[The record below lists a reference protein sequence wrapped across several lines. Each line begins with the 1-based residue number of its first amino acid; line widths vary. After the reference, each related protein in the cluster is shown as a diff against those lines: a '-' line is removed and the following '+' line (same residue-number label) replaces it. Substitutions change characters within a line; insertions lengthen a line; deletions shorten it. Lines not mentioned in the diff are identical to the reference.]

1 MKSIYLFLC
10 VWIIHIGM
18 AQEINYE
25 KKWQEIDKEMNNGE
39 FKSLLP
45 QINQLYIQA
54 KKENNTLEI
63 INALI
68 YQYRIISQTKEDK
81 DYDPYKLVIHNF
93 EKEMNSFKGIT
104 LSITKSMLA
113 KIYEDYLF
121 RTSWERRNITN
132 TEFLSNDISNWST
145 KQLMQRSLSLYK
157 ESVENDHLL
166 KKETT
171 LNWKN
176 ILNTDENIDLY
187 PTLYDILVFR
197 YINALEEMYSQ
208 SEFNSSFKING
219 NKEVVDNKN
228 IEIDIFYKDLLE
240 FHKNDADKSAFLNC
254 KLNQIEGNNRFS
266 EKLENKAH
274 LIENLANSYSD
285 QKFAAYLYYR
295 AASMYVNSNK
305 EKAFKICKNVTYTQ
319 DNPWSINCKNL
330 IDEIQKITI
339 RASLD
344 EILLP
349 NENIP
354 LIIEAT
360 NVNKAYYRIYQVN
373 LDNDSIN
380 ILNNTEFKTNEINSK
395 LNKKQIRNGILE
407 WKSFSDFD
415 SHSTLIKLDG
425 LPEGNYMLELSTN
438 SEFSPKKDINSDIN
452 GSLYFMVH
460 DWSIVELGRYVNP
473 LYQLLNRKTGEV
485 LSNRLI
491 TLFKKQ
497 KSNNDS
503 KILFERFS
511 IKTDSQGFFDLSKLN
526 AKYAEIYLY
535 VPSSHSYMKLPAS
548 MYNDNDKV
556 EEVKNDTEKVSEFFT
571 DRSIYRPGQKVFFK
585 GIIYTKNKNKNKI
598 LLVKNQKVTLS
609 LNNANGQEIS
619 KLELTSNE
627 YGSIF
632 GEFILP
638 KEGLTSCY
646 YLSSEFS
653 NDAYYFSIEE
663 YKKSK
668 FEIIFDELSVN
679 YKLDEQ
685 VVSKGKVIS
694 YNGTPVS
701 NAKVQYRIER
711 KDQYPLYQMHY
722 PMPYLDN
729 SEIIA
734 RGELST
740 DREGAFTI
748 FYPAIAKDIKK
759 DNEYKYYTYIITV
772 DVTDINGETQTNK
785 TNVLLGDLPIQL
797 TLQLP
802 EVSTQKDF
810 TKIIIQSTHLNGIKA
825 FSQGI
830 VNLSKLISP
839 SKVLLPNKLTSI
851 PEYQLYDKSTFER
864 YFPHLPYSKE
874 EQNPASWKKEKL
886 YTYNFDTKR
895 SDTLV
900 VSSQLSKGFYL
911 VEAETLWGKDTIKTQ
926 KIIEIKDNKSLKSSD
941 YKYFSVNTSQTSYKI
956 GEKITINFYS
966 GLKNSIAILHLESN
980 GKWILHKEI
989 PIVEGKGTYTLIAKK
1004 DFTTEGL
1011 FVLSYLIKE
1020 GGYQAKSFQINV
1032 MDDPKD
1038 LKITTKVFRN
1048 KLIPGEKESWELT
1061 ISGKDKDKI
1070 AAEVLATLYDES
1082 LDEFAPNS
1090 YTFTPWKYFPIGIL
1104 CYSVFEMGYNSSS
1117 TRLSENIPYLIY
1129 KNPKIV
1135 NLKDITI
1142 DKIYNR
1148 DGVAAS
1154 AFTIPIRAEYM
1165 LSNSIL
1171 DNNLNKMHTGGK
1183 VSKQEI
1189 IKDNSLSMV
1198 KFRTNLKETAFFYP
1212 NLYTDE
1218 QGNVTFSFTS
1228 PEALTKWKLLIL
1240 AHTKDLYSGTA
1251 EFHVQTQ
1258 KNLMVVPNIPRFLR
1272 EGDQIVISAKINN
1285 LTGKSMEGN
1294 AQLFLFDALTR
1305 KPVDTNFNNLSPI
1318 IPFKAELSK
1327 NAEVSWKIK
1336 VPKNIQA
1343 VSYRIVAQA
1352 GNFSDGEEN
1361 SLPIVTDRMLITE
1374 TVPINIKENE
1384 KKEYRLDK
1392 LITNSSSS
1400 LLNYNLSLEVATNPV
1415 WLALFSIPYLREYHY
1430 ENSEQV
1436 FSRLFG
1442 NVLSTFI
1449 LNTFPKIKNV
1459 LNDWNVKGVNLS
1471 NLETN
1476 QEFKNTLIEE
1486 TPWIRNAENEA
1497 EQKKRIS
1504 LLFDLNKMAQENS
1517 QVQEKLIKLQNT
1529 DGGFAWFE
1537 GGNSNPYITDIII
1550 SGIGQLRKM
1559 LGTQYSI
1566 YIQSGLENVIKKAII
1581 YLDQEMIHYFNQKES
1596 EKIGNE
1602 EDLIQYYY
1610 VRSFWKDQYPLPHQ
1624 TEKYIKDISKNITKY
1639 INKSETPIK
1648 AMLAIIMQRFGY
1660 ASTARTVV
1668 FNLKETSV
1676 ESESKG
1682 MYWKDNQAGWERYQT
1697 PIEAQ
1702 TKIIEAFAEVTPE
1715 DIKSVEEMKIW
1726 LLGNRQTH
1734 SWSSTKATTHAIYA
1748 LMNFGKD
1755 WSDGGNNIKIFT
1767 GNKQIYPTL
1776 DSSSIQ
1782 TTGYFKKSWNSEQIQ
1797 PEMGKIKIEKS
1808 SPGIAWG
1815 GIYWQY
1821 FENLDKITNMGNN
1834 IEIQK
1839 KLFIKTISDKSFELQ
1854 EITNKNNIKI
1864 GDLITIRLIIKADRD
1879 IDFIHIKDMRA
1890 SGFEP
1895 VNIFSTYKYQNGL
1908 NYYESTRDASSNFFF
1923 EHMRKGT
1930 YVLEYE
1936 VRAINKGDFSNGITS
1951 VQSMYAPEM
1960 SAYTTGENHIT
1971 IK

>member
-45 QINQLYIQA
+45 QINQLYNQA

-121 RTSWERRNITN
+121 RTSWERRNIIN

-187 PTLYDILVFR
+187 PTLYDILVSR
-197 YINALEEMYSQ
+197 YIEALKEIFSQ
-208 SEFNSSFKING
+208 IEFNSWSDMEE
-219 NKEVVDNKN
+219 NKEVIGIK
-228 IEIDIFYKDLLE
+228 IKEEIDNLYNGLLE
-240 FHKNDADKSAFLNC
+240 FHKNDVDKSAFLNN
-254 KLNQIEGNNRFS
+254 KLNQIEETNRS
-266 EKLENKAH
+266 LEKTENKAH

-285 QKFAAYLYYR
+285 QKFTAYLYYR
-295 AASMYVNSNK
+295 AAATYVNTNK

-319 DNPWSINCKNL
+319 NNPWSINCKNL
-330 IDEIQKITI
+330 IDEIQKINI
-339 RASLD
+339 HASLD

-373 LDNDSIN
+373 PDIDSIN
-380 ILNNTEFKTNEINSK
+380 TSSNTEFKTNGIYS
-395 LNKKQIRNGILE
+395 LNKKLVKNGILE

-415 SHSTLIKLDG
+415 SHSTLVKLDG
-425 LPEGNYMLELSTN
+425 LPEGNYILELSTN
-438 SEFSPKKDINSDIN
+438 SEFLTKKEINSDIN

-460 DWSIVELGRYVNP
+460 DWSIVKLGRYVDP
-473 LYQLLNRKTGEV
+473 LFQLLNRKTGEV
-485 LSNRLI
+485 FSNRSI
-491 TLFKKQ
+491 TLYKKQ
-497 KSNNDS
+497 KSKNNS
-503 KILFERFS
+503 KILFESFS
-511 IKTDSQGFFDLSKLN
+511 INTDSHGFFDLSKLN
-526 AKYAEIYLY
+526 AQYGEIYVY
-535 VPSSHSYMKLPAS
+535 VPSSHSYMKLPS
-548 MYNDNDKV
+548 NFYNNEV
-556 EEVKNDTEKVSEFFT
+556 EEVKNDLEKISEFFT
-571 DRSIYRPGQKVFFK
+571 DRSMYRPGQKVFFK
-585 GIIYTKNKNKNKI
+585 VIIYTKNKNKT
-598 LLVKNQKVTLS
+598 LLVKNQKVILS
-609 LNNANGQEIS
+609 LNNANGKEIS
-619 KLELTSNE
+619 KLELISNE
-627 YGSIF
+627 YGSVF

-638 KEGLTSCY
+638 QEGLTGNY
-646 YLSSEFS
+646 YLTSNFS
-653 NDAYYFSIEE
+653 NDAYYFSVEE
-663 YKKSK
+663 YKRPK
-668 FEIIFDELSVN
+668 FEIIFDEFSGN

-685 VVSKGKVIS
+685 VTSKGKAIS

-711 KDQYPLYQMHY
+711 KDLFPLYRLY
-722 PMPYLDN
+722 NPIPYLDN
-729 SEIIA
+729 SEIITQ
-734 RGELST
+734 GELTT
-740 DREGAFTI
+740 DKEGVFTI
-748 FYPAIAKDIKK
+748 SYPAIAKDIKK
-759 DNEYKYYTYIITV
+759 DNEYRYYTYIISV
-772 DVTDINGETQTNK
+772 DVTDINGETQTKK
-785 TNVLLGDLPIQL
+785 TKVTIGDLPIQL

-810 TKIIIQSTHLNGIKA
+810 TKIIIQSTNLNEVRV

-830 VNLSKLISP
+830 VNLSKLINP
-839 SKVLLPNKLTSI
+839 SRVLLPNKVVYI
-851 PEYQLYDKSTFER
+851 PEYQLYDNVSFER

-886 YTYNFDTKR
+886 YTYNFDTKT

-900 VSSQLSKGFYL
+900 VSSQLPKGFYL
-911 VEAETLWGKDTIKTQ
+911 VEAETLLGKDTIKTQ
-926 KIIEIKDNKSLKSSD
+926 KIIEIKDNESLKSSD
-941 YKYFSVNTSQTSYKI
+941 SEYFSVNTSQSSYKI
-956 GEKITINFYS
+956 GERITINFYS
-966 GLKNSIAILHLESN
+966 DLKNSTAILHLESN

-989 PIVEGKGTYTLIAKK
+989 PIVKGKGTYTLIAKK
-1004 DFTTEGL
+1004 DFITKGL
-1011 FVLSYLIKE
+1011 YVLSYLIKD
-1020 GGYQAKSFQINV
+1020 GGFQAKSFQIDI
-1032 MDDPKD
+1032 MDEPRD

-1061 ISGKDKDKI
+1061 VSGKDKDKI

-1082 LDEFAPNS
+1082 LDQFAPNA
-1090 YTFTPWKYFPIGIL
+1090 YTFTPWKYFPSGIL
-1104 CYSVFEMGYNSSS
+1104 YYSVFEMGYNSSS

-1142 DKIYNR
+1142 NKIYDR

-1154 AFTIPIRAEYM
+1154 AFAIPIRAEYM

-1171 DNNLNKMHTGGK
+1171 DNNLNKMRTGGK
-1183 VSKQEI
+1183 VSKQEV

-1218 QGNVTFSFTS
+1218 QGNFTFSFTC

-1258 KNLMVVPNIPRFLR
+1258 KNLMIVPNTPRFLR
-1272 EGDQIVISAKINN
+1272 EGDEIIISAKINN

-1361 SLPIVTDRMLITE
+1361 SLPIVTDRVLITE

-1459 LNDWNVKGVNLS
+1459 LNDWNVKGVNPS
-1471 NLETN
+1471 NLESN
-1476 QEFKNTLIEE
+1476 QEFKNILIEE

-1566 YIQSGLENVIKKAII
+1566 YIQSDLENVIKKAVAYSDREALH
-1581 YLDQEMIHYFNQKES
+1581 YLNQKEF
-1596 EKIGNE
+1596 EKIGKE
-1602 EDLIQYYY
+1602 GDLIQYYY
-1610 VRSFWKDQYPLPHQ
+1610 IRSFWKDRYPLPMQ
-1624 TEKYIKDISKNITKY
+1624 TEKHIQDINKNITKY
-1639 INKSETPIK
+1639 LKKSGTQIK

-1660 ASTARTVV
+1660 ASTARTIILH
-1668 FNLKETSV
+1668 LKETSV
-1676 ESESKG
+1676 ESESMG
-1682 MYWKDNQAGWERYQT
+1682 MYWKDNQAGWDRYQT

-1715 DIKSVEEMKIW
+1715 DTRSVEEMKIW

-1755 WSDGGNNIKIFT
+1755 WSDEKNNIKIFN
-1767 GNKQIYPTL
+1767 GKKQIYPTS
-1776 DSSSIQ
+1776 DSTMIQ
-1782 TTGYFKKSWNSEQIQ
+1782 TTGYLKKSWNSEQIQ
-1797 PEMGKIKIEKS
+1797 SDMGIIKIEKT

-1815 GIYWQY
+1815 GLYWQY
-1821 FENLDKITNMGNN
+1821 FENLNKITNTGNE
-1834 IEIQK
+1834 IKIQK
-1839 KLFIKTISDKSFELQ
+1839 KLFIKTVSNKSFELQ
-1854 EITNKNNIKI
+1854 EITNQNYIKI
-1864 GDLITIRLIIKADRD
+1864 GDIITIRLVIKADRD
-1879 IDFIHIKDMRA
+1879 MDFIYVKDMRA

-1895 VNIFSTYKYQNGL
+1895 MNIFTAYQYQNGL
-1908 NYYESTRDASSNFFF
+1908 SYYESTRDAATNFFF

-1930 YVLEYE
+1930 YVFEYE
-1936 VRAINKGDFSNGITS
+1936 VRAAYEGNFSSGITL

-1960 SAYTTGENHIT
+1960 SAYSGENHII
-1971 IK
+1971 IKKYK